1 MIGGQREHYDSFI
14 EAFSDFL
21 KVFLKVKVPVK
32 DFLNSVPVNGPK
44 DFNTQ
49 NYEVTTKHTHTH
61 TILVTKRYKEC
72 FCWKNEIRIL
82 CYIPWGAVHVSP
94 FLFFPRWCID

>member
-49 NYEVTTKHTHTH
+49 NYEVTTKHTHTQ
-61 TILVTKRYKEC
+61 TYNSRDEKVQGVLLLE
-72 FCWKNEIRIL
+72 E
-82 CYIPWGAVHVSP
+82 
-94 FLFFPRWCID
+94 